1 MSHSSIA
8 FSLYGAFDVRVDGEP
23 FNLGLIG
30 TTRSL
35 LQFLVC
41 SGDRLIRREQLME
54 TFWGGTD
61 SERRR
66 SSLSSAIWRIKK
78 ALRAMNPPSV
88 FALDAKADC
97 LRLSGT
103 SSPEIDIDI
112 VSLAGSLGAASVK
125 QASEE
130 DVDRLVTLLETCNGV
145 PLDGL
150 DDDWALVERERLTT
164 LRNRG
169 LSVAMRLLSAR
180 RRYDEALECGQRV
193 LLHDPFHESAVQ
205 EVLCIHALNGQR
217 VRALRFFEEFAGL
230 LRHELGIDP
239 LPETRALRDYVA
251 GDDAVAQRFAGGVAM
266 PIFAAPVA
274 AQPGV
279 SDLLAAI
286 HDSRGP
292 LRVA

>member
-1 MSHSSIA
+1 MSHPSIA
-8 FSLYGAFDVRVDGEP
+8 FSLYGAFDVRVDGRP

-41 SGDRLIRREQLME
+41 SGDRLVRREHLME
-54 TFWGGTD
+54 TFWGWTNC
-61 SERRR
+61 ERRR
-66 SSLSSAIWRIKK
+66 SSLSSAVWRIKK
-78 ALRAMNPPSV
+78 ALRAMNAPSA
-88 FALDAKADC
+88 FALDANADC
-97 LRLSGT
+97 LRLTGT

-112 VSLAGSLGAASVK
+112 VRLAGSLGAASAK

-130 DVDRLVTLLETCNGV
+130 DVERLVTLLEGCNGV
-145 PLDGL
+145 PLDGV

-180 RRYDEALECGQRV
+180 RRFDEALECGQRV

-205 EVLCIHALNGQR
+205 EVICIHALNGQR
-217 VRALRFFEEFAGL
+217 VRGLRLFEEFAGL

-239 LPETRALRDYVA
+239 LPETRALRDYLA
-251 GDDAVAQRFAGGVAM
+251 GDDAAAQRYAGGVAV
-266 PIFAAPVA
+266 PFIAAPA

-279 SDLLAAI
+279 GELFAAI
-286 HDSRGP
+286 HENRGP
-292 LRVA
+292 SRFA